1 MKKAQRFPDNK
12 ELAEVRERLSRGP
25 AARPLPES
33 ADSVERLKHNLCAEF
48 VKYKNRKGI
57 TQKQL
62 AKKLGIDEAL
72 VSKIV
77 NYAYDEFTVDRLVK
91 YLSALYPKIEISL
104 LVA

>member
-1 MKKAQRFPDNK
+1 MKKTQKFPGKK
-12 ELAEVRERLSRGP
+12 ELAEVRERLSKGR
-25 AARPLPES
+25 AAKPLP
-33 ADSVERLKHNLCAEF
+33 AKAGPVERLKHGLCAEF
-48 VKYKNRKGI
+48 VKYKNRKGL

-62 AKKLGIDEAL
+62 AKKLDIDEAL

-91 YLSALYPKIEISL
+91 YLSALYPNIDITL